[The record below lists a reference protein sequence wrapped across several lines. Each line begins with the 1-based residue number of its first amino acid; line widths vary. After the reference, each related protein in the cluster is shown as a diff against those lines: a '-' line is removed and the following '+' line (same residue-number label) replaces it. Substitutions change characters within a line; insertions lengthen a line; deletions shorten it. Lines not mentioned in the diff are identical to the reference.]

1 MRLIIHF
8 TVYNYVKYNAVS
20 TIVVKLTNQIM
31 QHAKGYKTP
40 EVLVINY
47 NETGTTGPQVPLYLN
62 LRLKFEG
69 GQGGPGPTGC
79 WTQLT

>member
-40 EVLVINY
+40 EVLVINCK
-47 NETGTTGPQVPLYLN
+47 GAPQVPL
-62 LRLKFEG
+62 
-69 GQGGPGPTGC
+69 
-79 WTQLT
+79 